1 MRHLLITLT
10 LLLAAAPLHA
20 QTGDAELDRLVG
32 IAAMLRTADATV
44 YGRAL
49 QMLQADPKWTPM
61 DELGRVQQSECTPAD
76 KAPRFRLNRLL
87 SRADGSRKP
96 VASRGDFLNGED
108 ERFNYSLYERTLRA
122 RSRATYRIKG
132 RQGRQTFVLL
142 PLTATGHGLTLS
154 VSAPGCAF
162 RLQRTLESGAQV
174 YVSAA
179 PLRKDQVLTLTV
191 TNASAAPQSFVLV
204 NHNPRQ

>member
-1 MRHLLITLT
+1 MRHILILLTF
-10 LLLAAAPLHA
+10 LLAATPLSA

-49 QMLQADPKWTPM
+49 QMLQADAKWTPM

-87 SRADGSRKP
+87 ARADGSRKL

-132 RQGRQTFVLL
+132 RQGRQTIVLV
-142 PLTATGHGLTLS
+142 PMAAEGHGLTLRAT
-154 VSAPGCAF
+154 APGCAF
-162 RLQRTLESGAQV
+162 KLQRTLPSGAMV
-174 YVSAA
+174 YTSAT
-179 PLRKDQVLTLTV
+179 PLRKEQQLTLTV
-191 TNASAAPQSFVLV
+191 TNASGTPQSFVLV